1 MEPSGVGNGF
11 IFATDMSLIVNSG
24 RGYVS
29 ANKTVASVHGSVVQI
44 SCTNQFVQNQGKTML
59 NSGPSGNPKPRSVPR
74 PSLMNLS
81 VEEEN
86 LAAIPFAVLERRVGK
101 RVGKIEINGTKT
113 LPDGTKVRVVWQVQG
128 NNELGLPTEQD
139 LDIFVALG
147 VLTFRNDFAKTVV
160 FTGREIARI
169 LDIGMVHGKFYKRLK
184 LAMDRFIPLRFR
196 ALTETEQGEEV
207 KWCNVFQEAS
217 FSLNRTTGRCTGSV
231 TWTDKLIQSMDSGF
245 FRLLDANRYMELDGI
260 TVKHLYRYLA
270 VAFARTDV
278 VIIDARRLSAEHLG
292 ILNPPKYLSRL
303 MQTLEPAFEQLIR
316 IQVLGSY
323 QIVSSEDWRIAL
335 HRHAN
340 YVSERKTLAMHGA
353 LLDPETRR
361 NECADRLQ
369 QCGISGKAAAQ
380 HCRTASTAV
389 DFHNL
394 ERCAAVLRAML
405 DEEVLPHVATSLIRN
420 VLEAGPGSPE
430 GAETLDW
437 CEIAVHVCRQKKR
450 AGQALRNSAGLLV
463 KIVKDPETRSRV
475 VSPEMEKTLRAGFR
489 SQREMAERQHKEDLE
504 RSLILEYE
512 RFRVEIAERLFQDTP
527 DAKKAVLRKQKAE
540 LLRQQE
546 RFLRIP
552 LEVQE
557 KEIENAI
564 IQEIARKEA
573 PPYEKWRLRK
583 QAQQAVLSFAESEE
597 PSTGVIA

>member
-1 MEPSGVGNGF
+1 MAALYKSRE
-11 IFATDMSLIVNSG
+11 A
-24 RGYVS
+24 
-29 ANKTVASVHGSVVQI
+29 
-44 SCTNQFVQNQGKTML
+44 ML
-59 NSGPSGNPKPRSVPR
+59 NPGPSFTGKGKSTSKT
-74 PSLMNLS
+74 SLMNLS

-101 RVGKIEINGTKT
+101 RVGKIEINGNKI

-147 VLTFRNDFAKTVV
+147 VLTFRNDFAKTVT

-196 ALTETEQGEEV
+196 ALTENEQHEEV
-207 KWCNVFQEAS
+207 KWLNVFQEAS
-217 FSLNRTTGRCTGSV
+217 FSLNRATGRCTGSV

-260 TVKHLYRYLA
+260 TAKHLYRFLA
-270 VAFARTDV
+270 VAFAKTDV
-278 VIIDARRLSAEHLG
+278 VIADARQLSTEHLG

-303 MQTLEPAFEQLIR
+303 MQTLEPAFEQLNR

-323 QIVSSEDWRIAL
+323 QIVASEDWRIAL
-335 HRHAN
+335 HRHPN
-340 YVSERKTLAMHGA
+340 YVSERKTLLMHGS
-353 LLDPETRR
+353 LMDPETRR
-361 NECADRLQ
+361 GQCLEQFQ
-369 QCGISGKAAAQ
+369 QGGISAKAAAAYCQ
-380 HCRTASTAV
+380 AASTAV
-389 DFHNL
+389 DFHIL
-394 ERCAAVLRAML
+394 DRCARLLHAML
-405 DEEVLPHVATSLIRN
+405 DEEVLPHVAASIIRN
-420 VLEAGPGSPE
+420 VLDAGPTTAE
-430 GAETLDW
+430 GLDQLDW

-450 AGQALRNSAGLLV
+450 AGQALRNSAGLIV
-463 KIVKDPETRSRV
+463 KIIKDPETRSRL
-475 VSPEMEKTLRAGFR
+475 VSRELEATLKAGFR
-489 SQREMAERQHKEDLE
+489 RQQEMAERQHVEDME

-512 RFRVEIAERLFQDTP
+512 HSRVEIAERLFQDMP
-527 DAKKAVLRKQKAE
+527 EAKKAILRKQKGD

-552 LEVQE
+552 PDVQE
-557 KEIENAI
+557 REIDVAI

-583 QAQQAVLSFAESEE
+583 QAQQAVLAFAEPTAPE
-597 PSTGVIA
+597 PDEIA

>member
-1 MEPSGVGNGF
+1 MLTPGTTS
-11 IFATDMSLIVNSG
+11 TL
-24 RGYVS
+24 
-29 ANKTVASVHGSVVQI
+29 K
-44 SCTNQFVQNQGKTML
+44 GKTTA
-59 NSGPSGNPKPRSVPR
+59 RT
-74 PSLMNLS
+74 SLMNLS

-101 RVGKIEINGTKT
+101 RVGKIEINGNKV
-113 LPDGTKVRVVWQVQG
+113 LPDGTNVRVVWQVQG

-147 VLTFRNDFAKTVV
+147 VLTFRNDFAKTIT

-196 ALTETEQGEEV
+196 ALTENEQHEEV
-207 KWCNVFQEAS
+207 KWLNVFQEAS

-260 TVKHLYRYLA
+260 TAKHLYRFLA

-278 VIIDARRLSAEHLG
+278 VIADARQLSTEHLG

-303 MQTLEPAFEQLIR
+303 MQTLEPAFEQLNR

-323 QIVSSEDWRIAL
+323 QIIDSDDWRIAL
-335 HRHAN
+335 HRHPN
-340 YVSERKTLAMHGA
+340 YVAEHKTLLMHRA
-353 LLDPETRR
+353 LMDPEAKRAQCL
-361 NECADRLQ
+361 EQLQ
-369 QCGISGKAAAQ
+369 QGGIPAKAAAAYCQ
-380 HCRTASTAV
+380 MASTAV
-389 DFHNL
+389 DFHVL
-394 ERCAAVLRAML
+394 DRCARVLHAML
-405 DEEVLPHVATSLIRN
+405 DEEVLPHVAVSIVRGALDP
-420 VLEAGPGSPE
+420 GPATPE
-430 GAETLDW
+430 GLDHLNW

-450 AGQALRNSAGLLV
+450 AGQALRNSAGFIV
-463 KIVKDPETRSRV
+463 KIIKDPETRTRQVSR
-475 VSPEMEKTLRAGFR
+475 ELEATLKAGFR
-489 SQREMAERQHKEDLE
+489 RQQEIAERQDKEDLE

-512 RFRVEIAERLFQDTP
+512 HSRIEIAEHLFQDMP
-527 DAKKAVLRKQKAE
+527 DVKKNILRKQKAE

-546 RFLRIP
+546 RFLRITP
-552 LEVQE
+552 AVQE
-557 KEIENAI
+557 REIDMAI
-564 IQEIARKEA
+564 IQEIARKET

-583 QAQQAVLSFAESEE
+583 QVQQAVLAFAEPAAPEADEIS
-597 PSTGVIA
+597 